1 MKQPLERTQVIIL
14 VSLFVLV
21 TVLALAFFLGGR
33 EDRIKP
39 PSEALLP
46 LTPGGPTTPAEKRK
60 VVLFFASENDDL
72 LHPEDQEIEAGPTPA
87 EEAGRVLKE
96 LLLGSKGSYLSTL
109 PPATKLRQVYF
120 TRDGT
125 AYADF
130 SKELSA
136 DHPSGTAAEMST
148 VYAVVNSLT
157 YNFKDVKKVFIL
169 IEGVEKETLCG
180 HVNLNKALLPFMA
193 MVAQ

>member
-21 TVLALAFFLGGR
+21 AVLALAFFLGGR
-33 EDRIKP
+33 EGRIKP
-39 PSEALLP
+39 PFEALLP
-46 LTPGGPTTPAEKRK
+46 ATPAGPTTPAEKKK
-60 VVLFFASENDDL
+60 VILFFASENDDL
-72 LHPEDQEIEAGPTPA
+72 LHPEDREIEAGPTPA
-87 EEAGRVLKE
+87 QEAARVLEE
-96 LLLGSKGSYLSTL
+96 LILGSKGSYLSTL
-109 PPATKLRQVYF
+109 PPATKLRQVYI
-120 TRDGT
+120 TTDGT
-125 AYADF
+125 AIADF

-136 DHPSGTAAEMST
+136 DHPSGTAAEMAT

-180 HVNLNKALLPFMA
+180 HVNLNKALLPFLA

>member
-21 TVLALAFFLGGR
+21 AVLALAFFLGGR

-39 PSEALLP
+39 PFEALLP
-46 LTPGGPTTPAEKRK
+46 ATPAGPMTPGEKKK
-60 VVLFFASENDDL
+60 VILFFASENDDL
-72 LHPEDQEIEAGPTPA
+72 LHPEDREIEAGPTPA
-87 EEAGRVLKE
+87 QEAARVLEE
-96 LLLGSKGSYLSTL
+96 LIRGSKGSYLSTL
-109 PPATKLRQVYF
+109 PPATKLRQVYI
-120 TRDGT
+120 TTDGT

-136 DHPSGTAAEMST
+136 DHPSGTAAEMAT

-180 HVNLNKALLPFMA
+180 HVNLNKALLPFLA